1 MNEEPQ
7 KNKSSRRPNYLL
19 VFLALAIITAV
30 EVLFVTLFPTLPRA
44 AFLLTMSF
52 AKVMLVILYFMHLK
66 TDNRWYALIF
76 CLPFFLVIPVL
87 IVLQIR

>member
-7 KNKSSRRPNYLL
+7 KKKSGGRPNYLL
-19 VFLALAIITAV
+19 VFLALAIITGL
-30 EVLFVTLFPTLPRA
+30 EVLLVSFFPALPRA
-44 AFLLTMSF
+44 PFLLTMSL
-52 AKVMLVILYFMHLK
+52 AKVLLVVLFFMHLK

-76 CLPFFLVIPVL
+76 VLPFFLVIPVL

>member
-7 KNKSSRRPNYLL
+7 KPKAHHRPNYLL

-30 EVLFVTLFPTLPRA
+30 EVLFVSLFPGLPKA
-44 AFLLTMSF
+44 PFLLTMSF
-52 AKVMLVILYFMHLK
+52 VKVLLVVLFFMHLK

-76 CLPFFLVIPVL
+76 VLPFLLVVPIVL
-87 IVLQIR
+87 ALQIR